1 MTAREKILDAA
12 FTVMHE
18 KGLAAA
24 TTKEIAKAAGYS
36 EATLYKYFDDKQ
48 DIFIRV
54 LAEKMPLF
62 SDPEALVGTGTVRAN
77 LEDLT
82 ATLLRFY
89 VRSFPIAASIFS
101 APPLLEALRAG
112 TRARGAGPQTPI
124 LSLARYLEG
133 EKAAGRLPADFD
145 CTSGARLL
153 AGAAM
158 QQAFLAT
165 FDGLDEVPRVKK
177 LAQALV
183 AAVLPV
189 NAVLAVPGDEDAVDR
204 SGG

>member
-54 LAEKMPLF
+54 LSEKMPLF
-62 SDPEALVGTGTVRAN
+62 SEPESLVGTGTVRGN
-77 LEDLT
+77 LEDIT
-82 ATLLRFY
+82 ETLLRFY

-101 APPLLEALRAG
+101 APPLLLAIREG
-112 TRARGAGPQTPI
+112 TRARNAGPRTPI
-124 LSLARYLEG
+124 DSLARYLEG
-133 EKAAGRLPADFD
+133 ERAAGRLPAEFD
-145 CTSGARLL
+145 SASCAQLL

-183 AAVLPV
+183 AAALPT
-189 NAVLAVPGDEDAVDR
+189 G
-204 SGG
+204 S